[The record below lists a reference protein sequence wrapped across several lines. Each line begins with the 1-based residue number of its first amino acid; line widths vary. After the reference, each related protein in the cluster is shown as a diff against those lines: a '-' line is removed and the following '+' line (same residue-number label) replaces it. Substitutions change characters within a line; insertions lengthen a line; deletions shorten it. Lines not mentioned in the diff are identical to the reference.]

1 MAKKPK
7 ASAASGAKRKTKG
20 AALAW
25 VIAPAIFV
33 LAPST
38 VILLII
44 GMAPTIVALLI
55 LDRHPL
61 KYTSRTVGYLN
72 FAGCLMYTLDLWK
85 NSGFWDFTR
94 LIEIVSNPFSLLVM
108 YSAAAVGWIILYLTP
123 PVVASYLTVSF
134 EMKETR
140 YKARQKELIESWGR
154 NVRYGDMGM
163 DLADD
168 TEADDQD
175 GAEKLAQPANAE

>member
-1 MAKKPK
+1 MARKPGNGV
-7 ASAASGAKRKTKG
+7 AGGAKAKPRG
-20 AALAW
+20 AVLAW
-25 VIAPAIFV
+25 VIAPAIFL

-38 VILLII
+38 VILLIV
-44 GMAPTIVALLI
+44 GMAPTIVALLL

-72 FAGCLMYTLDLWK
+72 FAACLMYTLDLWK
-85 NSGFWDFTR
+85 TSGFWDFNR
-94 LIEIVSNPFSLLVM
+94 LIEIISDPFSLLVM
-108 YSAAAVGWIILYLTP
+108 YSAAAVGWIVLYLTP

-140 YKARQKELIESWGR
+140 YKARQKELVETWGR

-163 DLADD
+163 ELEED
-168 TEADDQD
+168 TD
-175 GAEKLAQPANAE
+175 AEQPPQPAKAE

>member
-85 NSGFWDFTR
+85 NSGF
-94 LIEIVSNPFSLLVM
+94 
-108 YSAAAVGWIILYLTP
+108 
-123 PVVASYLTVSF
+123 
-134 EMKETR
+134 
-140 YKARQKELIESWGR
+140 
-154 NVRYGDMGM
+154 
-163 DLADD
+163 
-168 TEADDQD
+168 
-175 GAEKLAQPANAE
+175 

>member
-7 ASAASGAKRKTKG
+7 AGAAGAKGKPKG

-25 VIAPAIFV
+25 VIAPAVFV

-44 GMAPTIVALLI
+44 GMAPTIVALLL

-61 KYTSRTVGYLN
+61 KYTTRTVGYLN

-85 NSGFWDFTR
+85 NSGFWDFDR
-94 LIEIVSNPFSLLVM
+94 LIEIVSDPFSLLVM
-108 YSAAAVGWIILYLTP
+108 YSAAAVGWIILFLTP
-123 PVVASYLTVSF
+123 PVVASYLTVTF

-140 YKARQKELIESWGR
+140 YKARQKELVEIWGR

-163 DLADD
+163 DLDDD
-168 TEADDQD
+168 TDPEKEDDPEKVTQAA
-175 GAEKLAQPANAE
+175 GAE

>member
-1 MAKKPK
+1 MARKPGNGV
-7 ASAASGAKRKTKG
+7 AGGAKAKG

-38 VILLII
+38 VILLMV
-44 GMAPTIVALLI
+44 GMAPTIVALLL

-85 NSGFWDFTR
+85 NSGFWDFSR
-94 LIEIVSNPFSLLVM
+94 LIEIISNPFSLLVM

-140 YKARQKELIESWGR
+140 YKARQKELVETWGR

-163 DLADD
+163 ELEDD
-168 TEADDQD
+168 TEAEKQDD
-175 GAEKLAQPANAE
+175 AEKPPPPAKAE